1 MVDETLQFDRAECE
15 QPGGAAACA
24 QCQRTLTG
32 SYDQINSA
40 AVGPTG
46 AELLRAEWTGGSSA
60 GRFVRATVTGGAA
73 GLLGGLL

>member
-1 MVDETLQFDRAECE
+1 MVDETLQFDRAEYE
-15 QPGGAAACA
+15 QPAGVATCA

-32 SYDQINSA
+32 SYYQINSA
-40 AVGPTG
+40 AVCPTG
-46 AELLRAEWTGGSSA
+46 AELLRAQKTGGSSA